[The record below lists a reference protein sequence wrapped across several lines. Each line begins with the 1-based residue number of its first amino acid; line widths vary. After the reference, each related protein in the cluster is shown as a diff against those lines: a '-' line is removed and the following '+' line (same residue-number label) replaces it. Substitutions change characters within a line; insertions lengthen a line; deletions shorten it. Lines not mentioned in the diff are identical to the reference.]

1 MTTGGSEGGD
11 LVLHF
16 RRSSQVRE
24 SEVLLLGPF
33 AAPKPHAANLHLG
46 FPPRTDQQQQ
56 AVSLKRLNYSSHAA
70 RLWAAEARIFAR
82 RVEWSEVPTEGA
94 SAEL

>member
-46 FPPRTDQQQQ
+46 FPPPNGPAAAGSQSQASKLQQ
-56 AVSLKRLNYSSHAA
+56 S
-70 RLWAAEARIFAR
+70 R
-82 RVEWSEVPTEGA
+82 RPPLGCRGPDFRATR
-94 SAEL
+94 